1 MEQSTE
7 NKLEIKQ
14 RIFNFY
20 NSNKIKLYSLLII
33 ILLALSSVSIIKFN
47 NEKENALIAEKY
59 IEAGILLAANK
70 KKDARKIY
78 EEIISN
84 KNEFYSILSLNSLLE
99 KNLIK
104 DKNRILDHFET
115 LEKIISDK
123 EQKDLIL
130 LKKALYLIKVS
141 DIDEGNELLKSLA
154 NKNIILKSITED
166 LLNDR

>member
-14 RIFNFY
+14 KVFNFY

-33 ILLALSSVSIIKFN
+33 VLLALSATMIIKFK

-59 IEAGILLAANK
+59 IEAGILLAADK
-70 KKDARKIY
+70 KNDARKIY
-78 EEIISN
+78 EEIISTKN
-84 KNEFYSILSLNSLLE
+84 KFYSILSLNSLME

-104 DKNRILDHFET
+104 DKNRILGHFET

-123 EQKDLIL
+123 EQRDLIL

-141 DIDEGNELLKSLA
+141 DIDEGNNLLKSLA

-166 LLNDR
+166 LLKNK